1 MKSEKDK
8 HHIISLICGTLPLLP
23 ERKKKKQVQI
33 YRYKN
38 QSVVISGG
46 WWDGCDGL
54 RGSQAQTSSY
64 KLNNWCGYNVEHDEY
79 H

>member
-1 MKSEKDK
+1 MQLEGFKLSEISQKEKDK

-46 WWDGCDGL
+46 
-54 RGSQAQTSSY
+54 
-64 KLNNWCGYNVEHDEY
+64 
-79 H
+79 